1 MKKVINRYRTKVI
14 LDSRGVA
21 LRRGIL
27 RRQCRFLAWD
37 EIRAVGFYVGDMLH
51 TDYTVDPLSL
61 YPLYTVN
68 VRSYSAHDLFLYFS
82 VFKPAGFSL
91 EHILPVIKDE
101 RNICIN
107 LGGGGFNALR
117 SIKKRAD
124 RAAEKILT
132 FYNGKILNRGAAY
145 HG

>member
-1 MKKVINRYRTKVI
+1 MKKVINRYRIKVV

-21 LRRGIL
+21 LCRGIFG
-27 RRQCRFLAWD
+27 RQHKFLPWD

-51 TDYTVDPLSL
+51 TDYTMDPLSL
-61 YPLYTVN
+61 YPMYSVN
-68 VRSYSAHDLFLYFS
+68 VRSYSSRDLFLYFS
-82 VFKPAGFSL
+82 VFKPQGFSL

-107 LGGGGFNALR
+107 LGGGEFTALR

-124 RAAEKILT
+124 KAAEKILT

-145 HG
+145 HR

>member
-1 MKKVINRYRTKVI
+1 MKKVINRYRTKVV

-21 LRRGIL
+21 LCRGIFG
-27 RRQCRFLAWD
+27 RQRKFLPWD

-51 TDYTVDPLSL
+51 TDYTMDPLSL
-61 YPLYTVN
+61 YPMYSVN
-68 VRSYSAHDLFLYFS
+68 VRSYSSRDLFLYFS
-82 VFKPAGFSL
+82 VFKPQGFSL

-107 LGGGGFNALR
+107 LGGGEFTALR

-124 RAAEKILT
+124 KAAEKILT

-145 HG
+145 HR

>member
-1 MKKVINRYRTKVI
+1 MKKVINRYRTKVV

-21 LRRGIL
+21 LCRGIFG
-27 RRQCRFLAWD
+27 RQRKFLAWN
-37 EIRAVGFYVGDMLH
+37 EIEAVGFYVGDMPH
-51 TDYTVDPLSL
+51 TDYTVNPVSL
-61 YPLYTVN
+61 YPMYSVN
-68 VRSYSAHDLFLYFS
+68 VRSYSARDLFLYFS

-107 LGGGGFNALR
+107 LGGGEFTALS
-117 SIKKRAD
+117 SINKRAD
-124 RAAEKILT
+124 KAAEKILT

-145 HG
+145 HR